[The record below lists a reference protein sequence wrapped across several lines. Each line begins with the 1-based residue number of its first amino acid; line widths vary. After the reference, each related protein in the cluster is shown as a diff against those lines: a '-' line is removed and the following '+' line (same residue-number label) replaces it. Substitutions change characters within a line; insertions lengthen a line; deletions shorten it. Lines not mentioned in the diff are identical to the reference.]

1 MNTINVFKRNTSTL
15 SSYRVIKFI
24 HSFIHSFILIPN
36 DSNAILYNRHYKIFG
51 MQYDTADKRKR
62 GANNGDIIMYNMCM
76 LFL

>member
-1 MNTINVFKRNTSTL
+1 MNTINVFKRNHSTL
-15 SSYRVIKFI
+15 SSYRVIK
-24 HSFIHSFILIPN
+24 FIHSFILIPN
-36 DSNAILYNRHYKIFG
+36 DSNAILYNRHYKTFG